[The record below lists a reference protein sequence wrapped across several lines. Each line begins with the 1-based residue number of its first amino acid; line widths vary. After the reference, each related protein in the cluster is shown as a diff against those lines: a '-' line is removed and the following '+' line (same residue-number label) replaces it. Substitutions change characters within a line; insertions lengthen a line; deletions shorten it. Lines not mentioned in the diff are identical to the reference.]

1 MMLKHKSLFL
11 NFLVMMLMLCKVLFL
26 NSGKKSVRQ
35 TRIPTLFFDIA
46 LERGAFYMTT
56 IPENF
61 ASFVYVWRGS
71 GK

>member
-1 MMLKHKSLFL
+1 M
-11 NFLVMMLMLCKVLFL
+11 
-26 NSGKKSVRQ
+26 RQ